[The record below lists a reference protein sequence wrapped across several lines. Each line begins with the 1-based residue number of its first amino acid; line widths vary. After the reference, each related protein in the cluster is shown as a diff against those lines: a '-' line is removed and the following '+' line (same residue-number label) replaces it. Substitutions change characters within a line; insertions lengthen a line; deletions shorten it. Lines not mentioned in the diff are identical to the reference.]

1 MTVTAEI
8 DERIG
13 KCRKILDMDP
23 NSQIFAALAEAY
35 RRKGDL
41 EAAFRVCQNGLRI
54 HPSYGSAHVVMA
66 KINLDR
72 GLYDWA
78 EAEVAKSVELDGSN
92 RAVEL
97 LSAEICIY
105 KGEFARAVKQLKKL
119 SLVDPGSSQIQ
130 KLLEIAQKIPAERKA
145 EQKRQQAQKEKQ
157 EQTAITAGQTAQPES
172 PAGQLQKRKLSTT
185 ALLKE
190 AMQLPGLT
198 GSLFINTEGLVVE
211 SEWASDIDATV
222 CGAALAEVNKMLN
235 QELVK
240 ASFGE
245 VDQVLIETSNHV
257 WCLLR
262 IENGMILLA
271 ALADVNLGSLRMRMS
286 DLIGRYQPE

>member
-1 MTVTAEI
+1 MTATAEI
-8 DERIG
+8 EERIG
-13 KCRKILDMDP
+13 KCRKILDLDP

-35 RRKGDL
+35 RRKGEL
-41 EAAFRVCQNGLRI
+41 ESAFRVCQNGLRI

-78 EAEVAKSVELDGSN
+78 EAEVAKAVELDGTN

-97 LSAEICIY
+97 LSAEISIY
-105 KGEFARAVKQLKKL
+105 KGEFDKAVKQLKKL
-119 SLVDPGSSQIQ
+119 SSVDPDNAQIH

-145 EQKRQQAQKEKQ
+145 EEERQKARRDRR
-157 EQTAITAGQTAQPES
+157 EQTVLSGHTDETSEPEDDH
-172 PAGQLQKRKLSTT
+172 PARRELTT
-185 ALLKE
+185 DELLKE
-190 AMQLPGLT
+190 AMQLPGLA
-198 GSLFINTEGLVVE
+198 GALFINTEGLVVE
-211 SEWASDIDATV
+211 SEWASNIDATV

-240 ASFGE
+240 ASFGKVE
-245 VDQVLIETSNHV
+245 QVLIETSNHV
-257 WCLLR
+257 WYLLR
-262 IENGMILLA
+262 VPNGMILIA
-271 ALADVNLGSLRMRMS
+271 ALADVNLGSLRMKMS